1 MTGPTE
7 VRPVSGAA
15 DFTTFIQLPRK
26 LYRGMPG
33 WVAPLDFDRRK
44 TFDPK
49 KNPFFKHADSERF
62 LAWRDGKPVGRIS
75 AQIDHLHLE
84 RYHDATG
91 HFGCLDA
98 IDDAAVVKA
107 LLGAAEDW
115 LRAHGMKRV
124 NGPFNPSINAEMGM
138 LIEGHTHRPMFLVP
152 WNPAYLPGHV
162 AAAGYTKEVDTYD
175 YDFDAT
181 QEPTSYG
188 TSMLKRGELAGR
200 VSMRPVRLTKLK
212 AEVRT
217 VLGMFNDAWQ
227 RNWGFVPFTQDEM
240 DAAAS
245 EMQPILRHD
254 SAVVIEV
261 DGKPVAFIF
270 AVPNLMELFAQGFDG
285 QLWPFGWLRLA
296 KNLIWLPRF
305 RTSRVPLMGVI
316 SQYQGSALGAG
327 LAMMAIEEIHRRGR
341 ARGVQTV
348 ELGWIL
354 EQNTPMRR
362 MIERIGGVKVKT
374 YRIYERSLAP

>member
-1 MTGPTE
+1 MTGPIE
-7 VRPVSGAA
+7 VRPLSGAA

-62 LAWRDGKPVGRIS
+62 LAWRGGRAVGRIS
-75 AQIDHLHLE
+75 AQIDHLHIE
-84 RYHDATG
+84 RYNDATG

-98 IDDAAVVKA
+98 IDDPEVVKA

-115 LRAHGMKRV
+115 LRARGMRTI

-152 WNPAYLPGHV
+152 WNPPYLPGHV
-162 AAAGYTKEVDTYD
+162 AALGYTKAVDCYD
-175 YDFDAT
+175 YDFDMT
-181 QEPTSYG
+181 RDSTSYG
-188 TSMLKRGELAGR
+188 VRLLKRSELDGR
-200 VSMRPVRLTKLK
+200 ITVRGPRLSRVRE
-212 AEVRT
+212 EVRT
-217 VLGMFNDAWQ
+217 VLGVFNDAWQ
-227 RNWGFVPFTQDEM
+227 RNWGFVPFTLEEM
-240 DAAAS
+240 DALAS
-245 EMQPILRHD
+245 EMQPILRKH
-254 SAVVIEV
+254 SAVIIEV
-261 DGKPVAFIF
+261 DGKAAAFIF
-270 AVPNLMELFAQGFDG
+270 AVPNLMELFARGYDG
-285 QLWPFGWLRLA
+285 RLLPFHWLNLVR
-296 KNLIWLPRF
+296 NLIFPSI

-316 SQYQGSALGAG
+316 SDYQGSPLGAG
-327 LAMMAIEEIHRRGR
+327 LAMLAIEEIHRRGKEL
-341 ARGVQTV
+341 GIETV

-362 MIERIGGVKVKT
+362 IIERIGGVKAKT
-374 YRIYERSLAP
+374 YRIFERPLG

>member
-1 MTGPTE
+1 MTGKIE
-7 VRPVSGAA
+7 VRPLSGAA

-62 LAWRDGKPVGRIS
+62 LAWREGQPVGRIS
-75 AQIDHLHLE
+75 AQIDQQHLE
-84 RYHDATG
+84 RYKDATG

-107 LLGAAEDW
+107 LLDAAADW
-115 LRAHGMKRV
+115 VRTHGMKTI

-152 WNPAYLPGHV
+152 WNPPYLPNHV
-162 AAAGYTKEVDTYD
+162 AAAGYTKAVDTYD
-175 YDFDAT
+175 YDFDVT
-181 QEPTSYG
+181 REPTSFG
-188 TSMLKRGELAGR
+188 TSLLKRSELAGR
-200 VSMRPVRLTKLK
+200 VTMRPLRLLKVRE
-212 AEVRT
+212 EVRA
-217 VLGMFNDAWQ
+217 VLSAFNDAWQ
-227 RNWGFVPFTQDEM
+227 HNWGFVPFTLEEM

-254 SAVVIEV
+254 SAVLIEV
-261 DGKPVAFIF
+261 DGKIAAFIF
-270 AVPNLMELFAQGFDG
+270 AVPNLMETFARGFDG
-285 QLWPFGWLRLA
+285 QLLPFGWFRLA
-296 KNLIWLPRF
+296 KTLLFLKGF
-305 RTSRVPLMGVI
+305 RTSRVPLMGVV
-316 SQYQGSALGAG
+316 STYQGSALGAG
-327 LAMMAIEEIHRRGR
+327 LAMMAIEEIHRRGK
-341 ARGVQTV
+341 ARGIQTV

-354 EQNTPMRR
+354 EQNTAMRR

-374 YRIYERSLAP
+374 YRIFERPLVS

>member
-1 MTGPTE
+1 MTGPIE
-7 VRPVSGAA
+7 VRPLSGAA
-15 DFTTFIQLPRK
+15 EFTTFIQLPRK
-26 LYRGMPG
+26 LYRGMAG

-62 LAWRDGKPVGRIS
+62 LAWRDGQPVGRIS
-75 AQIDHLHLE
+75 AQIDHLHIE
-84 RYHDATG
+84 RYSDATG

-107 LLGAAEDW
+107 LLTAAEDW
-115 LRAHGMKRV
+115 LRAHGMKRI

-162 AAAGYTKEVDTYD
+162 AAQGYTKEVDTYD
-175 YDFDAT
+175 YDFDTAR
-181 QEPTSYG
+181 EPTTFG
-188 TSMLKRGELAGR
+188 TSLLNRGELAGR
-200 VSMRPVRLTKLK
+200 VTMRPLRLTKVRD
-212 AEVRT
+212 EVRIL
-217 VLGMFNDAWQ
+217 LGLFNDAWQ
-227 RNWGFVPFTQDEM
+227 RNWGFVPFTLDEM
-240 DAAAS
+240 DALGP
-245 EMQPILRHD
+245 EMQPILRKD
-254 SAVVIEV
+254 SAVIIEV
-261 DGKPVAFIF
+261 DGKPAAFIF
-270 AVPNLMELFAQGFDG
+270 AVPNLMELFSEGFEG
-285 QLWPFGWLRLA
+285 QLLPFGWFRLA
-296 KNLIWLPRF
+296 KSLIWMPRF
-305 RTSRVPLMGVI
+305 RTSRVPLMGVASI
-316 SQYQGSALGAG
+316 YQGSALGAG

-341 ARGVQTV
+341 ARGVETV

-354 EQNTPMRR
+354 EQNLPMRR